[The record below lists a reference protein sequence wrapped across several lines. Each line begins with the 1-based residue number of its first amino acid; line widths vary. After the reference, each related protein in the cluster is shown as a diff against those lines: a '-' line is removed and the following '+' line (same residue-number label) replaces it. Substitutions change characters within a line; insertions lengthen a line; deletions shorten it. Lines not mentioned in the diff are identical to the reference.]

1 MEELGKHGGGCK
13 HGPARDGTQRV
24 NMHRRTIQWLKLKLR
39 DGMSVP
45 SLDL

>member
-24 NMHRRTIQWLKLKLR
+24 NMHRRNLQCLKLR
-39 DGMSVP
+39 DEVSVQ